1 MPSRKYYAH
10 VPGASACGVDLL
22 MPLAAPPVVDATT
35 LLPRARALI
44 SRHLA
49 EPPAVVDTLVLWTL
63 HTHAYARFNLSPRLI
78 LHGRDARADHARAL
92 RVLRWLTPNP
102 RLVARATAAN
112 VLDLL
117 THERPTLL
125 FDDAANAIL
134 LRRDMRALIAA
145 GARADGVLLGRR
157 GRRKESA
164 FRRCG
169 APLAIATALGPPE
182 EVLVHAIVLPLTP
195 ALATGAAPREPIAEP
210 PAEALALYAEFTAF
224 GTRLAAANAAP
235 APNVPP
241 FLSAVQRETWA
252 PLFAVAEALGDEAW
266 RAANA
271 AASRFAA
278 PEHLEPPTS
287 PLALLRDIRRITG
300 IDEMPVSSVQLAQ
313 DLTRDAESPWLA
325 CDWGARLTPRGIAK
339 RLARFDIRPQV
350 IYPPNAAPFRGYK
363 AEALHIAFARY
374 LNDPVACALLRH
386 DDPAP

>member
-1 MPSRKYYAH
+1 MSARKYYAH
-10 VPGASACGVDLL
+10 VPGALACGVDLL
-22 MPLAAPPVVDATT
+22 MPLAAPPAPEEST
-35 LLPRARALI
+35 LLPRARALLAC
-44 SRHLA
+44 HLA
-49 EPPAVVDTLVLWTL
+49 EPPAVVDALVLWSL
-63 HTHAYARFNLSPRLI
+63 HTHAHVRFNMSPRLI
-78 LHGRDARADHARAL
+78 LHGRDAHADHTRVL

-117 THERPTLL
+117 AHERPTLL

-145 GARADGVLLGRR
+145 GAHADGVLLGRR

-164 FRRCG
+164 FRRCS
-169 APLAIATALGPPE
+169 APLAIATAQSPPD
-182 EVLVHAIVLPLTP
+182 EVLTHAIVVPLTP
-195 ALATGAAPREPIAEP
+195 VLATGGAPREPIADP
-210 PAEALALYAEFTAF
+210 PAEMLALYAEFTAF

-252 PLFAVAEALGDEAW
+252 PLFAVAEALGEEAW
-266 RAANA
+266 LAARA
-271 AASRFAA
+271 AASQFAA

-300 IDEMPVSSVQLAQ
+300 IDDMPVSSMQLAE
-313 DLTRDAESPWLA
+313 DLTRDADSPWLA
-325 CDWGARLTPRGIAK
+325 CDWGARLTPRGIAR
-339 RLARFDIRPQV
+339 RLARFELRPQV
-350 IYPPNAAPFRGYK
+350 IYPPSAAPFRGYK
-363 AEALHIAFARY
+363 AEALHTAFARY

-386 DDPAP
+386 DDPVP